1 MPGEPWSFPV
11 RYVAIDLCATFRAA
25 VRTAL
30 PHAQIVVGCFHIV
43 QVRRE
48 VLCFRE
54 GWKDPPPGCRSSSV
68 KLTAV

>member
-1 MPGEPWSFPV
+1 MS
-11 RYVAIDLCATFRAA
+11 ATYRAA
-25 VRTAL
+25 IRTGL
-30 PHAQIVVGCFHIV
+30 PHAIVLVDHFHVV

-48 VLCFRE
+48 ALCYRE